1 MNRTLTLALIASAV
15 LAGCGKSNNNIVAGT
30 PERGQ
35 AADAPVNTAGVV
47 LPPMIEASKSYRC
60 KDNAV
65 VYIDWLNDK
74 KTADIHASKEGSAN
88 RVVAAEAGKP
98 MSGAGYSLTGTKD
111 AASVSVERPG
121 KGTQSCKA

>member
-47 LPPMIEASKSYRC
+47 LPPSIEASKSYRC
-60 KDNAV
+60 KDNTV

-111 AASVSVERPG
+111 AASISVERPG